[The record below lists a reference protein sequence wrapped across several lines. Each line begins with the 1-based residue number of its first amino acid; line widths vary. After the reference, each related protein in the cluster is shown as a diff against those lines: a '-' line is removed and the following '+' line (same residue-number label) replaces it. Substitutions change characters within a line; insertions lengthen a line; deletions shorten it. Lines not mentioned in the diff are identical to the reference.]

1 METKREPSVRPLLIA
16 DDCSEDL
23 FFFRR
28 KLARVGVTCPILS
41 TQNGFETLH
50 LLKGCRPSDPVNPVP
65 SILFL
70 DINMPGI
77 TGFSVL
83 SWIRA
88 RDLLNP
94 MKVVMVSGSDE
105 PCDIEL
111 ATELGANAYLIK
123 FPSAEGLRQ
132 VLTTVQP
139 TLHLDPVLADRVS
152 DVRSSIEFG
161 GMEPLD
167 CGVLDPEVPHEW
179 GQPRR
184 Y

>member
-1 METKREPSVRPLLIA
+1 MQTSRESPVQPIVIA

-41 TQNGFETLH
+41 TENGFETLN
-50 LLKGCRPSDPVNPVP
+50 LLKGCGRERLNPVP

-88 RDLLNP
+88 RDQLNP

-123 FPSAEGLRQ
+123 FPSAEGLKQ
-132 VLTTVQP
+132 VLASVQP
-139 TLHLDPVLADRVS
+139 NLHLDPVLADRVS
-152 DVRSSIEFG
+152 DVRSSIEFKG
-161 GMEPLD
+161 
-167 CGVLDPEVPHEW
+167 LDPLECAMLDRDVPFAVSH
-179 GQPRR
+179 PRR